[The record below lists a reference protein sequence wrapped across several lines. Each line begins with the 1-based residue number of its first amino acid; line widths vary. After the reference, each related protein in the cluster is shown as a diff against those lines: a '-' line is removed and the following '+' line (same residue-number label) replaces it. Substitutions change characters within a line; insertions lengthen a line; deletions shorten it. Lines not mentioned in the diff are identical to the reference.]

1 MRRSFIGLV
10 AVALLLAGGAGTSRA
25 APGAVQHFR
34 FHGAVAEAAWA
45 RTVGTDFVGAY
56 VQVAEAKDASEL
68 VAEQFHE
75 RYDEH
80 GTFLGATIIHAAVP
94 SGYAFVIHKARLDS
108 ASVTGNE
115 LPATRCRFDANMNP
129 IGECTHT
136 TMSLTAAWA
145 GEGLI
150 ARAVTNDRRRY
161 HGFSVAMH
169 ANGTERNATATGT
182 VNGVPLA
189 DTDFLFAGLSTNN
202 YGTATIC
209 LHAPC

>member
-80 GTFLGATIIHAAVP
+80 GPRARWPVRSIRLLTGHRHSCGGVATSRRARRVTP
-94 SGYAFVIHKARLDS
+94 SPGRVREPCEEDDGRS
-108 ASVTGNE
+108 AKIPRHE
-115 LPATRCRFDANMNP
+115 P
-129 IGECTHT
+129 
-136 TMSLTAAWA
+136 
-145 GEGLI
+145 
-150 ARAVTNDRRRY
+150 
-161 HGFSVAMH
+161 
-169 ANGTERNATATGT
+169 
-182 VNGVPLA
+182 
-189 DTDFLFAGLSTNN
+189 
-202 YGTATIC
+202 
-209 LHAPC
+209 